1 MDRPGG
7 ESSSAE
13 SSNAE
18 LVDQPWRIG
27 RAVALGV
34 GVGAPVLV
42 GALLGVLRTVLAG
55 TSAVLVLAL
64 VVVGVACLGHRS
76 AGLVAALV
84 AGLAFDF
91 FLTAPYFTFA
101 ITAAADV
108 ETLVALLLVGAASI
122 ELVAWGQRYRI
133 QLGDR
138 DAYLTALLAVSERGP
153 GWLDA
158 VGRHLMA
165 LLDLDA
171 CTWVDV
177 TSAAD
182 PRLDRDGEVRLKG
195 QVLRAAEGLPVHA
208 ALVLPVRPDDPRSP
222 GFSLVASTHVARP
235 TLRQRRLASAL
246 ADQVGWALEQEQE
259 RGR

>member
-1 MDRPGG
+1 MDRPGVDRG
-7 ESSSAE
+7 DVEIKGVD
-13 SSNAE
+13 

-34 GVGAPVLV
+34 AVGTPILV
-42 GALLGVLRTVLAG
+42 GAVLGALRTVLAG

-64 VVVGVACLGHRS
+64 VVVGVACLGYRS

-101 ITAAADV
+101 IIAPADV
-108 ETLVALLLVGAASI
+108 ETLVALLLVGVAST
-122 ELVAWGQRYRI
+122 ELVAWGQRYRT

-138 DAYLTALLAVSERGP
+138 DAYLTALLAVSEGGP

-177 TSAAD
+177 TSPAD

-195 QVLRAAEGLPVHA
+195 QVLDAADGLPVHA
-208 ALVLPVRPDDPRSP
+208 ALVLPVRPDDPRSA
-222 GFSLVASTHVARP
+222 GFQLVASTHVARP
-235 TLRQRRLASAL
+235 TLRRRRLASAL
-246 ADQVGWALEQEQE
+246 ADQVGWVLEQQQT